1 MAISTVNTLVTA
13 SAQPCHLCHTRSSP
27 LARHGASPSRSP
39 AIKPFI
45 RRTSRYTCVVQA
57 RTGSSS
63 RQDTQDDMIPSD
75 AEVVPVEGVY
85 RTGNRQK
92 IKGKTAL
99 VAGATGGVGSRV
111 VQCLVNEGV
120 RVRALVRDY
129 TKVVRQSS
137 VRSLLAS
144 ATYHTA
150 RWGCQA
156 SIRPE
161 AMGQININKSCLQ
174 NSDLYTKNVEVIKGD
189 VYQYSTLPAAM
200 KGCDF
205 VVCATG
211 STDRLNP
218 FGPFNVDYQGTRNL
232 IAAATQAKVKKF
244 VLVTSVGTDDPL
256 FPLNL
261 FFGVL
266 FFKKRAEE
274 ELQRSGIDY
283 TIVRP
288 GGLQNSVPDR
298 QREGGIVMAGPDTF
312 GLPPRRSPGSILR
325 RQVAEICVDALSEPA
340 ATNKVVEIVAD
351 QNEIVRPAAELFA
364 SVQ

>member
-1 MAISTVNTLVTA
+1 MQR
-13 SAQPCHLCHTRSSP
+13 AQT
-27 LARHGASPSRSP
+27 
-39 AIKPFI
+39 IE
-45 RRTSRYTCVVQA
+45 
-57 RTGSSS
+57 
-63 RQDTQDDMIPSD
+63 DDMVPSD
-75 AEVVPVEGVY
+75 AEVVPVEGVF

-92 IKGKTAL
+92 TRGKTAL
-99 VAGATGGVGSRV
+99 VAGATGGVGSQV

-120 RVRALVRDY
+120 KVRALVRDY
-129 TKVVRQSS
+129 TK
-137 VRSLLAS
+137 AS
-144 ATYHTA
+144 
-150 RWGCQA
+150 
-156 SIRPE
+156 
-161 AMGQININKSCLQ
+161 
-174 NSDLYTKNVEVIKGD
+174 SDLYMNNVEVVKGD

-205 VVCATG
+205 VICATG

-232 IAAATQAKVKKF
+232 VAAAQQAKVKKF
-244 VLVTSVGTDDPL
+244 VLVTSIGTDDPL

-261 FFGVL
+261 LFGVL
-266 FFKKRAEE
+266 FWKKRAEE

-288 GGLQNSVPDR
+288 GGLQNALPDR

-312 GLPPRRSPGSILR
+312 GLPPRRMPGSILR

-351 QNEIVRPAAELFA
+351 QQELVRPAAELF
-364 SVQ
+364 SNVQ

>member
-1 MAISTVNTLVTA
+1 MANLNISTLMNA
-13 SAQPCHLCHTRSSP
+13 SAQRCHLCHTRSGP
-27 LARHGASPSRSP
+27 LALHGASLSRSP
-39 AIKPFI
+39 ASKPFI
-45 RRTSRYTCVVQA
+45 SRPSRSRCIVQA
-57 RTGSSS
+57 RRGSSS
-63 RQDTQDDMIPSD
+63 RQDAQDDMIPSD

-92 IKGKTAL
+92 IKGQTAL

-111 VQCLVNEGV
+111 VQCLVNEGMK
-120 RVRALVRDY
+120 VRALVRDY
-129 TKVVRQSS
+129 TKV
-137 VRSLLAS
+137 
-144 ATYHTA
+144 
-150 RWGCQA
+150 
-156 SIRPE
+156 
-161 AMGQININKSCLQ
+161 

-218 FGPFNVDYQGTRNL
+218 FGPFNVDYQGTKNL

-244 VLVTSVGTDDPL
+244 VLVTSIGTDDPL

-288 GGLQNSVPDR
+288 GKLNAVPDR

-325 RQVAEICVDALSEPA
+325 RQVAEICVDALSAPA
-340 ATNKVVEIVAD
+340 ATNKVVEVVAD

-364 SVQ
+364 GQTFHALLELTDERV

>member
-129 TKVVRQSS
+129 TKV
-137 VRSLLAS
+137 
-144 ATYHTA
+144 
-150 RWGCQA
+150 
-156 SIRPE
+156 
-161 AMGQININKSCLQ
+161 